1 MKNLGEKMLF
11 ISKMKQRGF
20 TVCFSKNGNIVGK
33 KSGFKSGEKEPINK
47 PLKPQNLKS
56 TFVFGLG
63 RVWS

>member
-1 MKNLGEKMLF
+1 MVSLGEKMLF

-20 TVCFSKNGNIVGK
+20 TVCFSKSGNIVGK
-33 KSGFKSGEKEPINK
+33 KSGFKSDEKEPINK
-47 PLKPQNLKS
+47 PFKPQNLKS

>member
-1 MKNLGEKMLF
+1 MRNLGERMLF
-11 ISKMKQRGF
+11 VSRMKQMGF
-20 TVCFSKNGNIVGK
+20 TVWFNKSGNIVGK
-33 KSGFKSGEKEPINK
+33 KSGFKSGDKEPINK

>member
-1 MKNLGEKMLF
+1 MKSLTEKMLF
-11 ISKMKQRGF
+11 ISKMKQMGF
-20 TVCFSKNGNIVGK
+20 TVWFSKSGNIVGK

-56 TFVFGLG
+56 TFVFELG